1 MISSYTFG
9 IYPRSEELIE
19 ATRKNTENL
28 DSLSQKETE
37 GYISAQ
43 KNAGIGFISDPL
55 LQWDDIFR
63 PFAGYAKSDM
73 EGDEVPRHFAWT
85 TSLNRIFEMNVF
97 YRVLSFMEHP
107 WNLGSRYGNRIHTNL
122 ALSLLPK
129 NRTVAVVEPYTFAN
143 LHTVS
148 PAYDRNFNDDLAK
161 MLREEIDSLVESGF
175 EVIQLLAP
183 SIAYNK
189 EVDFGV
195 VSDALKILTDG
206 LKAKTILHTYFGDVS
221 TKIESLLDL
230 PVSGLGFDITT
241 TPASSIEKHSF
252 SDKILTVGIIN
263 SFNTAIEKPQECIKQ
278 VDEINAQ
285 TKPKESYVSNNF
297 DLEYVPKEFAMNKIS
312 VLGEIARGAKD
323 V

>member
-1 MISSYTFG
+1 LISSYTFG

-19 ATRKNTENL
+19 ATRKSTENL
-28 DSLSQKETE
+28 DSLFQSETKE
-37 GYISAQ
+37 YISAQ
-43 KNAGIGFISDPL
+43 KNANLGFVSDPL
-55 LQWDDIFR
+55 LKWDDIFR
-63 PFAGYAKSDM
+63 PFSNLS
-73 EGDEVPRHFAWT
+73 EVTPTA
-85 TSLNRIFEMNVF
+85 LNRIYEMNTF
-97 YRVLSFMEHP
+97 YRVLSFDGFAFTDGGNTVKS
-107 WNLGSRYGNRIHTNL
+107 NLDS
-122 ALSLLPK
+122 SLPK
-129 NRTVAVVEPYTFAN
+129 NKTVAIPEPFTFAE
-143 LHTVS
+143 LHTSNELKRKEDFVI
-148 PAYDRNFNDDLAK
+148 NLAK
-161 MLREEIDSLVESGF
+161 MLRVEINSLVESGF

-195 VSDALKILTDG
+195 VSDALKIITDG

-252 SDKILTVGIIN
+252 SDKLLTIGVIN
-263 SFNTAIEKPQECIKQ
+263 SFNTAIEKPQECIKL

>member
-1 MISSYTFG
+1 LISSYTFG

-28 DSLSQKETE
+28 DSLSQKETDE
-37 GYISAQ
+37 YINAQ
-43 KNAGIGFISDPL
+43 KNANLGFVSDPL
-55 LQWDDIFR
+55 LKWDDIFR
-63 PFAGYAKSDM
+63 PFSSLTS
-73 EGDEVPRHFAWT
+73 VNLS
-85 TSLNRIFEMNVF
+85 SLNRIYEMNTF
-97 YRVLSFMEHP
+97 YRILSFDGSDFTDGGNIVQS
-107 WNLGSRYGNRIHTNL
+107 NLDS
-122 ALSLLPK
+122 SLPK
-129 NRTVAVVEPYTFAN
+129 NKTVAIPEPFTFAE
-143 LHTVS
+143 LHTS
-148 PAYDRNFNDDLAK
+148 KKFKKKDDFIINLAK
-161 MLREEIDSLVESGF
+161 MLRPEIDSLVESGF

-189 EVDFGV
+189 EVDFGL
-195 VSDALKILTDG
+195 VSDGLKILTDG
-206 LKAKTILHTYFGDVS
+206 LEAKTVLHTYFGDVS

-252 SDKILTVGIIN
+252 SDKILTVGVIN
-263 SFNTAIEKPQECIKQ
+263 SFNTAIEKPQECINQ
-278 VDEINAQ
+278 VDEINAK

>member
-28 DSLSQKETE
+28 DSLFQSETE
-37 GYISAQ
+37 EYISAQ
-43 KNAGIGFISDPL
+43 KNANLGFVSDPL
-55 LQWDDIFR
+55 LKWDDIFR
-63 PFAGYAKSDM
+63 PFSNLTS
-73 EGDEVPRHFAWT
+73 VNLS
-85 TSLNRIFEMNVF
+85 SLNRIYEMNTF
-97 YRVLSFMEHP
+97 YRILSFDGLDFTDGGKIIQS
-107 WNLGSRYGNRIHTNL
+107 NLDS
-122 ALSLLPK
+122 SLPK
-129 NRTVAVVEPYTFAN
+129 NRTVAIPEPFTFAQ
-143 LHTVS
+143 LHTS
-148 PAYDRNFNDDLAK
+148 KEFKSKEDFTINLAK
-161 MLREEIDSLVESGF
+161 ILRAEVNSLVESGF

-195 VSDALKILTDG
+195 ISDALKIITDG

-252 SDKILTVGIIN
+252 ADKILTVGVIN

>member
-1 MISSYTFG
+1 LISSYTFG

-28 DSLSQKETE
+28 DLLSQKETDE
-37 GYISAQ
+37 YINAQ
-43 KNAGIGFISDPL
+43 KNANLGFVSDPL
-55 LQWDDIFR
+55 LKWDDIFR
-63 PFAGYAKSDM
+63 PFSSLTS
-73 EGDEVPRHFAWT
+73 VNLS
-85 TSLNRIFEMNVF
+85 SLNRIYEMNTF
-97 YRVLSFMEHP
+97 YRILSFDGSDFTDGGNIVQS
-107 WNLGSRYGNRIHTNL
+107 NLDS
-122 ALSLLPK
+122 SLPK
-129 NRTVAVVEPYTFAN
+129 NKTVAIPEPFTFAE
-143 LHTVS
+143 LHTS
-148 PAYDRNFNDDLAK
+148 KKFKKKDDFIINLAK
-161 MLREEIDSLVESGF
+161 MLRTEIDSLVESGF

-195 VSDALKILTDG
+195 ISDALNIITDG

-252 SDKILTVGIIN
+252 SNKSLTIGIIN

-278 VDEINAQ
+278 VDEINAN

-312 VLGEIARGAKD
+312 VLGEIARGTKD

>member
-37 GYISAQ
+37 EYISAQ
-43 KNAGIGFISDPL
+43 KNANLGFVSDPL
-55 LQWDDIFR
+55 LKWDDIFR
-63 PFAGYAKSDM
+63 PFSNLTS
-73 EGDEVPRHFAWT
+73 VNLS
-85 TSLNRIFEMNVF
+85 SLNRIYEMNTF
-97 YRVLSFMEHP
+97 YRILSFDGLDFTDGGKIIQS
-107 WNLGSRYGNRIHTNL
+107 NLDS
-122 ALSLLPK
+122 SLPK
-129 NRTVAVVEPYTFAN
+129 NRTVAIPEPFTFAQ
-143 LHTVS
+143 LHTS
-148 PAYDRNFNDDLAK
+148 KEFKSKEDFTINLAK
-161 MLREEIDSLVESGF
+161 ILRAEVNSLVESGF

-195 VSDALKILTDG
+195 ISDALKIITDG

-241 TPASSIEKHSF
+241 TPTSSIEKHSF

-312 VLGEIARGAKD
+312 VLGEIARGVKD

>member
-1 MISSYTFG
+1 LISSYTFG

-37 GYISAQ
+37 EYISAQ
-43 KNAGIGFISDPL
+43 KNANLDFVSDL
-55 LQWDDIFR
+55 LLKWDDIFR
-63 PFAGYAKSDM
+63 PFSNLS
-73 EGDEVPRHFAWT
+73 EVTPTA
-85 TSLNRIFEMNVF
+85 LNRIYEMNTF
-97 YRVLSFMEHP
+97 YRVLSFGGSAFTDGGNTVKS
-107 WNLGSRYGNRIHTNL
+107 NLDS
-122 ALSLLPK
+122 SLPK
-129 NRTVAVVEPYTFAN
+129 NKTAAIPEPFTFTE
-143 LHTVS
+143 LHTSNEFKRKEDFVI
-148 PAYDRNFNDDLAK
+148 NLAK
-161 MLREEIDSLVESGF
+161 MLRVEIDSLVESGF

-195 VSDALKILTDG
+195 VSDALKIITDG
-206 LKAKTILHTYFGDVS
+206 LNAKTILHTYFGDVS

-263 SFNTAIEKPQECIKQ
+263 SFNTAIEKPQECISQ
-278 VDEINAQ
+278 VDEINAK
-285 TKPKESYVSNNF
+285 TNPKESYVSNNF
-297 DLEYVPKEFAMNKIS
+297 DLEYVPKEFAMDKIS

>member
-1 MISSYTFG
+1 LISSYTFG

-28 DSLSQKETE
+28 DSLFRTETE
-37 GYISAQ
+37 EYISVQ
-43 KNAGIGFISDPL
+43 KNANLGFISDPL
-55 LQWDDIFR
+55 LKWDDIFR
-63 PFAGYAKSDM
+63 PFSNLKS
-73 EGDEVPRHFAWT
+73 VNLS
-85 TSLNRIFEMNVF
+85 SLNRIYEMNTF
-97 YRVLSFMEHP
+97 YRILSFDGLELTDSGNIVQS
-107 WNLGSRYGNRIHTNL
+107 NLDS
-122 ALSLLPK
+122 SLPK
-129 NRTVAVVEPYTFAN
+129 NKTVAIPEPFTFAE
-143 LHTVS
+143 LHTS
-148 PAYDRNFNDDLAK
+148 NEYKRKDDFVINLAK
-161 MLREEIDSLVESGF
+161 MLRVEIDSLVGSGF
-175 EVIQLLAP
+175 ETIQLLAP

-195 VSDALKILTDG
+195 VSDALKIITDG

-221 TKIESLLDL
+221 TKIESLLDV

-263 SFNTAIEKPQECIKQ
+263 SFNTAFEKPQECINQ
-278 VDEINAQ
+278 VDEINAK

>member
-28 DSLSQKETE
+28 GSLFQSETE
-37 GYISAQ
+37 EYISAQ
-43 KNAGIGFISDPL
+43 KNANLGFISDPL
-55 LQWDDIFR
+55 LKWDDIFR
-63 PFAGYAKSDM
+63 PFSNLSLVTPTA
-73 EGDEVPRHFAWT
+73 
-85 TSLNRIFEMNVF
+85 LNRIYEMNTF
-97 YRVLSFMEHP
+97 YRVLSFDGSDFTDGGNTVKS
-107 WNLGSRYGNRIHTNL
+107 NLDS
-122 ALSLLPK
+122 SLPK
-129 NRTVAVVEPYTFAN
+129 NKTVAIPEPFTFAE
-143 LHTVS
+143 LHTS
-148 PAYDRNFNDDLAK
+148 KKFKKKDDFIINLAK
-161 MLREEIDSLVESGF
+161 MLRPEIDSLVESGF

-195 VSDALKILTDG
+195 ISDALKIITDG

-221 TKIESLLDL
+221 KKIESLLDL

-241 TPASSIEKHSF
+241 TPTSSIEKHSF
-252 SDKILTVGIIN
+252 SNKSLTIGIIN

-278 VDEINAQ
+278 VDEINAN

-312 VLGEIARGAKD
+312 VLGEIARGVKN

>member
-28 DSLSQKETE
+28 GSLFQSETE
-37 GYISAQ
+37 EYISAQ
-43 KNAGIGFISDPL
+43 KNANLGFVSDPL
-55 LQWDDIFR
+55 LKWDDIFR
-63 PFAGYAKSDM
+63 PFSNLSTVTPTA
-73 EGDEVPRHFAWT
+73 
-85 TSLNRIFEMNVF
+85 LNRIYEMNTF
-97 YRVLSFMEHP
+97 YRVLSFDGSEFTDGGNTVKS
-107 WNLGSRYGNRIHTNL
+107 NLDS
-122 ALSLLPK
+122 SLPK
-129 NRTVAVVEPYTFAN
+129 NKTAVIPEPFTFAE
-143 LHTVS
+143 LHTS
-148 PAYDRNFNDDLAK
+148 NKFKRKEDFTINLAK
-161 MLREEIDSLVESGF
+161 MLRVEMDSLVEAGF

-195 VSDALKILTDG
+195 VSDALKIITDG

-278 VDEINAQ
+278 VDDINAQ

-312 VLGEIARGAKD
+312 ILGEIARGMKD

>member
-19 ATRKNTENL
+19 ATRKHTENL
-28 DSLSQKETE
+28 TLLFQKETE
-37 GYISAQ
+37 GYINAQ
-43 KNAGIGFISDPL
+43 KNANLGFVSDPL
-55 LQWDDIFR
+55 LKWDDIFR
-63 PFAGYAKSDM
+63 PFANSRAVK
-73 EGDEVPRHFAWT
+73 PAA
-85 TSLNRIFEMNVF
+85 LNRIFEMNTF
-97 YRVLSFMEHP
+97 YRVLSFDGSDFP
-107 WNLGSRYGNRIHTNL
+107 DGDNTVQSNLDS
-122 ALSLLPK
+122 SLPK
-129 NRTVAVVEPYTFAN
+129 NKTVAIPEPFTFAE
-143 LHTVS
+143 LHTS
-148 PAYDRNFNDDLAK
+148 NELKRKEDFAINLAK
-161 MLREEIDSLVESGF
+161 MLRREIDSLVESGF

-189 EVDFGV
+189 EVDFGL
-195 VSDALKILTDG
+195 VSDALKIITDG

-241 TPASSIEKHSF
+241 TSASSIEKHSF
-252 SDKILTVGIIN
+252 SDKLLTIGIIN
-263 SFNTAIEKPQECIKQ
+263 SFNTAIENPQECIKQ
-278 VDEINAQ
+278 VDGINAK

>member
-28 DSLSQKETE
+28 DSLSQKETDE
-37 GYISAQ
+37 YINAQ
-43 KNAGIGFISDPL
+43 KNANRGFVSDPL
-55 LQWDDIFR
+55 LKWDDIFR
-63 PFAGYAKSDM
+63 PFSSLTS
-73 EGDEVPRHFAWT
+73 VNLS
-85 TSLNRIFEMNVF
+85 SLNRIYEMNTF
-97 YRVLSFMEHP
+97 YRILSFDGSDFTDGGNIVQS
-107 WNLGSRYGNRIHTNL
+107 NLDS
-122 ALSLLPK
+122 SLPK
-129 NRTVAVVEPYTFAN
+129 NKTVAIPEPFTFAE
-143 LHTVS
+143 LHTS
-148 PAYDRNFNDDLAK
+148 KKFKKKDDFIIYLAK
-161 MLREEIDSLVESGF
+161 MLRTEIDSLVESGF

-195 VSDALKILTDG
+195 ISDALNIITDG

-241 TPASSIEKHSF
+241 TPVSSIEKHSF
-252 SDKILTVGIIN
+252 SNKSLTIGIIN

-278 VDEINAQ
+278 VDEINAN

>member
-1 MISSYTFG
+1 LISSYTFG

-28 DSLSQKETE
+28 DSLFQSETE
-37 GYISAQ
+37 EYISAQ
-43 KNAGIGFISDPL
+43 KNAILGFVSDPL
-55 LQWDDIFR
+55 LKWDDIFR
-63 PFAGYAKSDM
+63 PFSNLS
-73 EGDEVPRHFAWT
+73 EVTPTA
-85 TSLNRIFEMNVF
+85 LNRIYEMNTF
-97 YRVLSFMEHP
+97 YRVLSFDGFAFTDGGNTVKS
-107 WNLGSRYGNRIHTNL
+107 NLDS
-122 ALSLLPK
+122 SLPK
-129 NRTVAVVEPYTFAN
+129 NKTVAIPEPFTFAE
-143 LHTVS
+143 LHTSNELKRKEDFVI
-148 PAYDRNFNDDLAK
+148 NLAK
-161 MLREEIDSLVESGF
+161 MLRVEINSLVESGF

-195 VSDALKILTDG
+195 VSDALKIITGG

-278 VDEINAQ
+278 VDEINAK

-312 VLGEIARGAKD
+312 VLGEIARGAKY

>member
-1 MISSYTFG
+1 LISSYTFG

-28 DSLSQKETE
+28 DSLSQKETGE
-37 GYISAQ
+37 YINAQ
-43 KNAGIGFISDPL
+43 KNANLGFVSDPL
-55 LQWDDIFR
+55 LKWDDIFR
-63 PFAGYAKSDM
+63 PFSSLTS
-73 EGDEVPRHFAWT
+73 VNLS
-85 TSLNRIFEMNVF
+85 SLNRIYEMNTF
-97 YRVLSFMEHP
+97 YRILSFDGSDFTDGGNIVQS
-107 WNLGSRYGNRIHTNL
+107 NLDS
-122 ALSLLPK
+122 SLPK
-129 NRTVAVVEPYTFAN
+129 NKTVAIPEPFTFAE
-143 LHTVS
+143 LHTS
-148 PAYDRNFNDDLAK
+148 KKFKKKDDFIINLAK
-161 MLREEIDSLVESGF
+161 ILRPEIDSLVESGF

-195 VSDALKILTDG
+195 ISDALKIITDG

-252 SDKILTVGIIN
+252 SNKSLTIGIIN

-278 VDEINAQ
+278 IDEINAN

>member
-28 DSLSQKETE
+28 NSLSQKETE
-37 GYISAQ
+37 EYITAQ
-43 KNAGIGFISDPL
+43 KNANLGFVSDPL
-55 LQWDDIFR
+55 LKWDDIFR
-63 PFAGYAKSDM
+63 PFSSLTS
-73 EGDEVPRHFAWT
+73 VNLS
-85 TSLNRIFEMNVF
+85 SLNRIYEMNTF
-97 YRVLSFMEHP
+97 YRILSFDGSDFTDGGNIVQS
-107 WNLGSRYGNRIHTNL
+107 NLDS
-122 ALSLLPK
+122 SLPK
-129 NRTVAVVEPYTFAN
+129 NKTVAIPEPFTFTE
-143 LHTVS
+143 LHTS
-148 PAYDRNFNDDLAK
+148 KKFKKKDDFIINLAK
-161 MLREEIDSLVESGF
+161 MLRPEIDSLVESGF
-175 EVIQLLAP
+175 EIIQLLAP

-189 EVDFGV
+189 EVDFGL
-195 VSDALKILTDG
+195 VSDALKIITDG

-252 SDKILTVGIIN
+252 SNKSLTVGIIN

-278 VDEINAQ
+278 VDEINAN

>member
-1 MISSYTFG
+1 LISSYTFG

-28 DSLSQKETE
+28 SSLFQKETE
-37 GYISAQ
+37 EYISAQ
-43 KNAGIGFISDPL
+43 KNAGLGFVSDPL
-55 LQWDDIFR
+55 LKWDDIFR
-63 PFAGYAKSDM
+63 PFSNLSSVTPTA
-73 EGDEVPRHFAWT
+73 
-85 TSLNRIFEMNVF
+85 LNRIYEMNTF
-97 YRVLSFMEHP
+97 YRVLSFDGQDLVGGGNIVQS
-107 WNLGSRYGNRIHTNL
+107 NLDS
-122 ALSLLPK
+122 SLPK
-129 NRTVAVVEPYTFAN
+129 NKTVAIPEPFTFAE
-143 LHTVS
+143 LHTS
-148 PAYDRNFNDDLAK
+148 NKFKRKEDFTINLAK
-161 MLREEIDSLVESGF
+161 MLRVEIDSLVKSGF
-175 EVIQLLAP
+175 EAIQLLGP
-183 SIAYNK
+183 SIAYNN
-189 EVDFGV
+189 EVDFGL
-195 VSDALKILTDG
+195 VSDALKIITDG

-278 VDEINAQ
+278 IDEINAK

>member
-28 DSLSQKETE
+28 DSLFQSETE

-43 KNAGIGFISDPL
+43 KNANLGFVSDPL
-55 LQWDDIFR
+55 LKWDDIFR
-63 PFAGYAKSDM
+63 PFSNLS
-73 EGDEVPRHFAWT
+73 EVTPTA
-85 TSLNRIFEMNVF
+85 LNRIYEMNTF
-97 YRVLSFMEHP
+97 YRVLSFDGQDLVGGGNIVQS
-107 WNLGSRYGNRIHTNL
+107 NLDS
-122 ALSLLPK
+122 SLPK
-129 NRTVAVVEPYTFAN
+129 NKTAAIPEPFTFAE
-143 LHTVS
+143 LHTS
-148 PAYDRNFNDDLAK
+148 NKFKRKEDFTINLAK
-161 MLREEIDSLVESGF
+161 MLRVEIDSLVESGF
-175 EVIQLLAP
+175 EAIQLLGP

-189 EVDFGV
+189 EVDFGI
-195 VSDALKILTDG
+195 VSDALKIITDG

-221 TKIESLLDL
+221 KKIESLLNL

-278 VDEINAQ
+278 IDEINAK

-297 DLEYVPKEFAMNKIS
+297 DLEYVPKKFAMNKIS
-312 VLGEIARGAKD
+312 ILGEIARGAKD

>member
-1 MISSYTFG
+1 LISSYTFG

-37 GYISAQ
+37 EYITAQ
-43 KNAGIGFISDPL
+43 KNANLGFVSDPL
-55 LQWDDIFR
+55 LKWDDIFR
-63 PFAGYAKSDM
+63 PFSSLTS
-73 EGDEVPRHFAWT
+73 VNLS
-85 TSLNRIFEMNVF
+85 SLNRIYEMNTF
-97 YRVLSFMEHP
+97 YRILSFDGSDFTDGGNTVQS
-107 WNLGSRYGNRIHTNL
+107 NLDS
-122 ALSLLPK
+122 SLPK
-129 NRTVAVVEPYTFAN
+129 NKTAAIPEPFTFAE
-143 LHTVS
+143 LHTS
-148 PAYDRNFNDDLAK
+148 NEYKRKDDFVINLAK
-161 MLREEIDSLVESGF
+161 MLRTEIDSLVESGF

-183 SIAYNK
+183 SIAYYK
-189 EVDFGV
+189 EVDFGI
-195 VSDALKILTDG
+195 VSDALKIITDG

-252 SDKILTVGIIN
+252 SDKILTIGIVN
-263 SFNTAIEKPQECIKQ
+263 SFNTAIEKPQECINQ

-312 VLGEIARGAKD
+312 VLGEIARGVKD

>member
-1 MISSYTFG
+1 LISSYTFG

-37 GYISAQ
+37 EYISAQ
-43 KNAGIGFISDPL
+43 KNANLGFVSDPL
-55 LQWDDIFR
+55 LKWDDIFR
-63 PFAGYAKSDM
+63 PFSNLTS
-73 EGDEVPRHFAWT
+73 VNLS
-85 TSLNRIFEMNVF
+85 SLNRIYEMNTF
-97 YRVLSFMEHP
+97 YRILSFDGLDFTDGGKIIQS
-107 WNLGSRYGNRIHTNL
+107 NLDS
-122 ALSLLPK
+122 SLPK
-129 NRTVAVVEPYTFAN
+129 NRTVAIPEPFTFAQ
-143 LHTVS
+143 LHTS
-148 PAYDRNFNDDLAK
+148 KEFKSKEDFTINLAK
-161 MLREEIDSLVESGF
+161 ILRAEVNSLVESGF

-195 VSDALKILTDG
+195 ISDALKIITDG

-241 TPASSIEKHSF
+241 TPTSSIEKHSF

-263 SFNTAIEKPQECIKQ
+263 SFNTAIEKPQECINLI
-278 VDEINAQ
+278 DEINAQ

>member
-1 MISSYTFG
+1 LISSYTFG
-9 IYPRSEELIE
+9 IYPRSEELID
-19 ATRKNTENL
+19 ATRNNTENL
-28 DSLSQKETE
+28 DSLFQKETE
-37 GYISAQ
+37 EYISAQ
-43 KNAGIGFISDPL
+43 KNANLGLVSDPL
-55 LQWDDIFR
+55 LKWDDIFR
-63 PFAGYAKSDM
+63 PFSNLSGVTPTA
-73 EGDEVPRHFAWT
+73 
-85 TSLNRIFEMNVF
+85 LNRIYEMNTF
-97 YRVLSFMEHP
+97 YRVLSFDGSDFTDSGNIVQS
-107 WNLGSRYGNRIHTNL
+107 NLDS
-122 ALSLLPK
+122 SLPK
-129 NRTVAVVEPYTFAN
+129 NKTVAIPEPFTVAE
-143 LHTVS
+143 LHTS
-148 PAYDRNFNDDLAK
+148 KKFKKKDDFIINIAK
-161 MLREEIDSLVESGF
+161 MLRPEIDSLVESGF

-195 VSDALKILTDG
+195 ISDALNIITDG

-230 PVSGLGFDITT
+230 PVSGFGFDITT

-252 SDKILTVGIIN
+252 SNKSLTIGIIN

-278 VDEINAQ
+278 VDEINAN

>member
-28 DSLSQKETE
+28 DSLFQKETE
-37 GYISAQ
+37 EYISAQ
-43 KNAGIGFISDPL
+43 KNANLGFVSDPL
-55 LQWDDIFR
+55 LKWDDIFR
-63 PFAGYAKSDM
+63 PFSDA
-73 EGDEVPRHFAWT
+73 EYVKAT
-85 TSLNRIFEMNVF
+85 ALNRIFEMNTF
-97 YRVLSFMEHP
+97 YRVLEFWEHP
-107 WNLGSRYGNRIHTNL
+107 WDAGNQKMNQTWGYGNRIHTNL

-143 LHTVS
+143 LHTWTRFSELGV
-148 PAYDRNFNDDLAK
+148 REFNKEIAK
-161 MLREEIDSLVESGF
+161 MLRVEIDSLVESGF

-189 EVDFGV
+189 EVDFDL
-195 VSDALKILTDG
+195 VSDSLKIITDG

-221 TKIESLLDL
+221 KKIESLLDL

-278 VDEINAQ
+278 IDEINAK

>member
-28 DSLSQKETE
+28 DSLFQKETE
-37 GYISAQ
+37 EYISAQ
-43 KNAGIGFISDPL
+43 KNANLGFVSDPL
-55 LQWDDIFR
+55 LKWDDIFR
-63 PFAGYAKSDM
+63 PFSDA
-73 EGDEVPRHFAWT
+73 EYVKAT
-85 TSLNRIFEMNVF
+85 ALNRIFEMNTF
-97 YRVLSFMEHP
+97 YRVLEFWEHP
-107 WNLGSRYGNRIHTNL
+107 WDAGNQKMNQTWGYGNRIHTNL

-143 LHTVS
+143 LHTWTRFSELGV
-148 PAYDRNFNDDLAK
+148 REFNKEIAK
-161 MLREEIDSLVESGF
+161 MLRVEIDSLVESGF

-195 VSDALKILTDG
+195 VSDALKIITDG
-206 LKAKTILHTYFGDVS
+206 LNAKTILHTYFGDVS
-221 TKIESLLDL
+221 AKIENLLEL

-241 TPASSIEKHSF
+241 TPASSIEKYSF

-263 SFNTAIEKPQECIKQ
+263 SFNTAIEKPEECIKQ
-278 VDEINAQ
+278 VDEINAK

-312 VLGEIARGAKD
+312 VLGEIARGVKD

>member
-37 GYISAQ
+37 EYITAQ
-43 KNAGIGFISDPL
+43 KNANLGFVSDPL
-55 LQWDDIFR
+55 LKWDDIFR
-63 PFAGYAKSDM
+63 PFSSLTS
-73 EGDEVPRHFAWT
+73 VNLS
-85 TSLNRIFEMNVF
+85 SLNRIYEMNTF
-97 YRVLSFMEHP
+97 YRILSFDGSDFTDGGNIVQS
-107 WNLGSRYGNRIHTNL
+107 NLDS
-122 ALSLLPK
+122 SLPK
-129 NRTVAVVEPYTFAN
+129 NKTVAIPEPFTFTE
-143 LHTVS
+143 LHTS
-148 PAYDRNFNDDLAK
+148 KKFKKKDDFIINLAK
-161 MLREEIDSLVESGF
+161 MLRTEIDSLVESGF
-175 EVIQLLAP
+175 KVIQLLAP

-189 EVDFGV
+189 EVDFGL
-195 VSDALKILTDG
+195 VSDGLKILTDG
-206 LKAKTILHTYFGDVS
+206 LEAKTVLHTYFGDVS
-221 TKIESLLDL
+221 TKIENLLDL

-252 SDKILTVGIIN
+252 SNKSLTIGIIN

-278 VDEINAQ
+278 VDEINAN

-312 VLGEIARGAKD
+312 ILGEIARGTKD